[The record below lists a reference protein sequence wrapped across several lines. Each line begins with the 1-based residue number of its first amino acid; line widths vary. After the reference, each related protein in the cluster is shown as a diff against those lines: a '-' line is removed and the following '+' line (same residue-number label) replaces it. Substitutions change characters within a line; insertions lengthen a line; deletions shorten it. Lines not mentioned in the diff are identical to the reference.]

1 MKHQIQNPAKEPD
14 HQLRA
19 RQILGECQMS
29 GGAVL
34 HRNDLALGMIIE
46 TLKTDGVHQA
56 LEVAKQLTELHP
68 NFADMLTRVYAIT
81 KNEYGSSHM
90 GKRIAFIYSKTKRVQ
105 MDSLIETFRTP
116 PLHTTNWM
124 LKRVGEMVDQT
135 AGVVRA
141 TQLGLLKYKPVLLMS
156 DIQGLS
162 NSAFL
167 TYLDDV
173 FEIIFEPREAQAFL
187 AQPVVPKLD
196 TYMMHFSNDIF
207 GHASEYEAPL
217 STVLYQNGLPSH
229 AFDLKDS
236 TISVAQNFLQ
246 KFGLKNDDLF
256 VTLHVRE
263 EGYVDHSTHIE
274 RNADPHLYQNSI
286 DHLIEQ
292 GIKVVRIGHPKM
304 TPLKEQNG
312 FIDLTRI
319 ERPDEVD
326 LFLCARNWFYFGTS
340 SGPFSI
346 AFQFGRPSLLIDFLP
361 YGTARPNCFHLAKV
375 FCENQKSEVLSF
387 HQLKEMDL
395 DTVFSSDVY
404 KKRGLRAIGATQ
416 DDIKNAVLDM
426 LEIGP
431 DNVLM
436 RNLMPEKLTNI
447 CTVIDSNV
455 LFSRRSVGIR

>member
-14 HQLRA
+14 HQLRV

-29 GGAVL
+29 GAAVT
-34 HRNDLALGMIIE
+34 HRNDMALGLIIE

-68 NFADMLTRVYAIT
+68 NFVDMLARLYAII
-81 KNEYGSSHM
+81 KNEHGSSHM
-90 GKRIAFIYSKTKRVQ
+90 GKGIAFIYSKTKRVQ

-141 TQLGLLKYKPVLLMS
+141 TQLGLLKYKPVLLLS
-156 DIQGLS
+156 DTQDLS

-167 TYLDDV
+167 PYLDDV
-173 FEIIFEPREAQAFL
+173 FEIIYEPREAQAFL
-187 AQPVVPKLD
+187 AQPLVPKLD

-207 GHASEYEAPL
+207 GHSSEYEAPL
-217 STVLYQNGLPSH
+217 STLLYQNGLPSR

-246 KFGLKNDDLF
+246 KFDLKHDDLF

-286 DHLIEQ
+286 DHLIKQ

-361 YGTARPNCFHLAKV
+361 YGTARPNCFHLAKS
-375 FCENQKSEVLSF
+375 FCENQKSKVLSF

-404 KKRGLRAIGATQ
+404 KKRGLHAIAATQ

-431 DNVLM
+431 EDVLVRNV
-436 RNLMPEKLTNI
+436 MPEKLKNI
-447 CTVIDSNV
+447 CIVNDSNV
-455 LFSRRSVGIR
+455 LFSRRSVDI

>member
-1 MKHQIQNPAKEPD
+1 
-14 HQLRA
+14 
-19 RQILGECQMS
+19 
-29 GGAVL
+29 
-34 HRNDLALGMIIE
+34 
-46 TLKTDGVHQA
+46 
-56 LEVAKQLTELHP
+56 
-68 NFADMLTRVYAIT
+68 
-81 KNEYGSSHM
+81 
-90 GKRIAFIYSKTKRVQ
+90 
-105 MDSLIETFRTP
+105 
-116 PLHTTNWM
+116 
-124 LKRVGEMVDQT
+124 
-135 AGVVRA
+135 
-141 TQLGLLKYKPVLLMS
+141 LLKYKPVLLLS
-156 DIQGLS
+156 DTQDLS

-167 TYLDDV
+167 PYLDDV
-173 FEIIFEPREAQAFL
+173 FEIIYEPREAQAFL
-187 AQPVVPKLD
+187 AQPLVPKLD

-207 GHASEYEAPL
+207 GHSSEYEAPL
-217 STVLYQNGLPSH
+217 STLLYQNGLPSR

-246 KFGLKNDDLF
+246 KFDLKHDDLF

-286 DHLIEQ
+286 DHLIKQ

-361 YGTARPNCFHLAKV
+361 YGTARPNCFHLAKS

-404 KKRGLRAIGATQ
+404 KKRGLHAIAATQ

-426 LEIGP
+426 LEIQP
-431 DNVLM
+431 ENVLV
-436 RNLMPEKLTNI
+436 RNVMPEKLKNI
-447 CTVIDSNV
+447 CIVNDSNV
-455 LFSRRSVGIR
+455 LFSRRSVGI